1 MFRIRHYV
9 PQGIL
14 LLAMLSLISHA
25 QSAVTFTYFL
35 PVDFQCNNGVTTP
48 GYSVYVVGN
57 LPEIGNW
64 DVTKAVKLTPSAY
77 PTWTGQTKFTLLTE
91 KTSVE
96 WKCIIRS
103 ETNPSDVKQ
112 WQTGANNQVTTA
124 WSPTPKS
131 IGTF

>member
-1 MFRIRHYV
+1 MLQIRHPV
-9 PQGIL
+9 PKGVL
-14 LLAMLSLISHA
+14 FLAMLSLISNA
-25 QSAVTFTYFL
+25 QSTVTYKLFL
-35 PVDFQCNNGVTTP
+35 PVDFQCDNGVTTQ

-103 ETNPSDVKQ
+103 ETNPSDVQQ
-112 WQTGANNQVTTA
+112 WQAGANNQVTTA

-131 IGTF
+131 IGTL

>member
-1 MFRIRHYV
+1 MFRIRHLL
-9 PQGIL
+9 PQGVL
-14 LLAMLSLISHA
+14 LLATLSLISHA
-25 QSAVTFTYFL
+25 QSTATFKYFL
-35 PVDFQCNNGVTTP
+35 PVDFQCNNGMTTP
-48 GYSVYVVGN
+48 GDSVYVVGN
-57 LPEIGNW
+57 RPEIGNW
-64 DVTKAVKLTPSAY
+64 DVTKAVKLTPNPY

>member
-1 MFRIRHYV
+1 MFRIRHSV
-9 PQGIL
+9 PQGVL
-14 LLAMLSLISHA
+14 LLAMLSLISNAHSTA
-25 QSAVTFTYFL
+25 TFTYFL
-35 PVDFQCNNGVTTP
+35 PVDFQCDNGVTTP

-64 DVTKAVKLTPSAY
+64 DVTKAVKLTSSSAS
-77 PTWTGQTKFTLLTE
+77 TWIGQIKFTLLTE

-103 ETNPSDVKQ
+103 ETNTSDVKQ
-112 WQTGANNQVTTA
+112 TGAKNQVTTA

-131 IGTF
+131 IGTL